1 MNLVLI
7 MSNVVPGTLLAIG
20 TGNLYNDIFYLAV
33 FFVLLGV
40 LVAAITINK
49 ALRSMLKVTMP
60 EVVKEEERVAA
71 EKKVARKNY
80 WKKSWNYFMGL
91 KPIEQEKDLIIDE
104 HEYDGISELNNPIP
118 VWFNALFYSTVVF
131 SVVYLLIYQVTGWG
145 LNQDQEYEREM
156 AKAEIEKQEFLAQ
169 SANLFDENSIEV
181 DETGTLAANGKA
193 LFATNCAA
201 CHGAN
206 GEGTIGPNLTDRF
219 WLHGGEI
226 KDIFKTVKYGVPEK
240 GMVPWEQ
247 TLTPAQIAEVSNFIL
262 TMRDTKPANPK
273 GAEGV
278 EIVAYES
285 EGGASE
291 AVVEEAAADST
302 ANQ

>member
-7 MSNVVPGTLLAIG
+7 MSNAVSETVLAIG
-20 TGNLYNDIFYLAV
+20 TGNIYNDIFYLAV

-40 LVAAITINK
+40 LAAAITINK

-60 EVVKEEERVAA
+60 EVVKEEERIAA
-71 EKKVARKNY
+71 EKKISRKNY
-80 WKKSWNYFMGL
+80 WKSAWNYFMGL
-91 KPIEQEKDLIIDE
+91 KPIEQEKDLVIDD

-118 VWFNALFYSTVVF
+118 VWFNALFYSTVTF
-131 SVVYLLIYQVTGWG
+131 AVVYLLIYQLTGWG

-169 SANLFDENSIEV
+169 SANLFDENTIEV
-181 DETGTLAANGKA
+181 DETGSLAANGKA
-193 LFATNCAA
+193 LFATNCSA

-226 KDIFKTVKYGVPEK
+226 KNIFKTVKYGVPEK

-262 TMRDTKPANPK
+262 TLRDSKPANPK

-278 EIVAYES
+278 EVVAYES
-285 EGGASE
+285 EGAVGEGA
-291 AVVEEAAADST
+291 VADST
-302 ANQ
+302 AANQ

>member
-7 MSNVVPGTLLAIG
+7 MSNVVPGTLLSIG

-60 EVVKEEERVAA
+60 EVVKEEERLAA

-145 LNQDQEYEREM
+145 LNQDQEYEREI

-285 EGGASE
+285 EGGAGE

>member
-1 MNLVLI
+1 MNLILI
-7 MSNVVPGTLLAIG
+7 LSSVSGTLIAIG

-33 FFVLLGV
+33 FFVLIAV
-40 LVAAITINK
+40 LAAAITINK

-60 EVVKEEERVAA
+60 EVVKEEERQKA
-71 EKKVARKNY
+71 EKKLSRKNY
-80 WKKSWNYFMGL
+80 WKSTWNYIMGL
-91 KPIEQEKDLIIDE
+91 KPLEEEKDMVIKN
-104 HEYDGISELNNPIP
+104 HEYDGIEELNNPIP
-118 VWFNALFYSTVVF
+118 VWFNALFYSSVVF
-131 SVVYLLIYQVTGWG
+131 AVVYLLIYQVFGWG

-169 SANLFDENSIEV
+169 SANSFDENTIEV

-193 LFATNCAA
+193 LFTTNCAA

-262 TMRDTKPANPK
+262 TLRDTKPANPK

-278 EIVAYES
+278 EVTAYES
-285 EGGASE
+285 EGGAAPVAEGE
-291 AVVEEAAADST
+291 APADST
-302 ANQ
+302 ATK

>member
-1 MNLVLI
+1 
-7 MSNVVPGTLLAIG
+7 
-20 TGNLYNDIFYLAV
+20 
-33 FFVLLGV
+33 
-40 LVAAITINK
+40 
-49 ALRSMLKVTMP
+49 
-60 EVVKEEERVAA
+60 
-71 EKKVARKNY
+71 
-80 WKKSWNYFMGL
+80 
-91 KPIEQEKDLIIDE
+91 
-104 HEYDGISELNNPIP
+104 
-118 VWFNALFYSTVVF
+118 
-131 SVVYLLIYQVTGWG
+131 GWG

-156 AKAEIEKQEFLAQ
+156 AKAEVAKQEFLAQ
-169 SANLFDENSIEV
+169 SANSFDENTIEV

-193 LFATNCAA
+193 LFTTNCAA

-262 TMRDTKPANPK
+262 TLRDTNPANPK

-278 EIVAYES
+278 EVIAYES
-285 EGGASE
+285 EGRADGTE
-291 AVVEEAAADST
+291 VEEPASDST
-302 ANQ
+302 ATNN

>member
-1 MNLVLI
+1 MNLILI
-7 MSNVVPGTLLAIG
+7 LSSVSGMLIAIG

-33 FFVLLGV
+33 FFVLIAV
-40 LVAAITINK
+40 LAAAITINK

-60 EVVKEEERVAA
+60 EVVKEEERQKA
-71 EKKVARKNY
+71 EKKLSRKNY
-80 WKKSWNYFMGL
+80 WKSTWNYIMGL
-91 KPIEQEKDLIIDE
+91 KPLEEEKDMVIKN
-104 HEYDGISELNNPIP
+104 HEYDGIEELNNPIP
-118 VWFNALFYSTVVF
+118 VWFNALFYSSVVF
-131 SVVYLLIYQVTGWG
+131 AVVYLLIYQVFGWG

-169 SANLFDENSIEV
+169 SANSFDENTIEV

-193 LFATNCAA
+193 LFTTNCAA

-262 TMRDTKPANPK
+262 TLRDTKPANPK

-278 EIVAYES
+278 EVTAYEI
-285 EGGASE
+285 EGGAAPAAEGE
-291 AVVEEAAADST
+291 APADST
-302 ANQ
+302 ATK

>member
-60 EVVKEEERVAA
+60 EVVKEEERLAS

-285 EGGASE
+285 EGGAGE
-291 AVVEEAAADST
+291 AVEEEAAADST